1 MNNIEEKKEITE
13 KEQPKEKTEVEKL
26 QDEIKQK
33 DATIGALKGML
44 GQMVPVVEVM
54 LPLLKEQPQLDKKL
68 LDQIER
74 MTQISKMLMSMGD
87 SNVPMSK

>member
-1 MNNIEEKKEITE
+1 MNNTEEKKEITE
-13 KEQPKEKTEVEKL
+13 KEQAKEKTEVEKL

-44 GQMVPVVEVM
+44 SQMVPVVEVM

-87 SNVPMSK
+87 SNVSM

>member
-1 MNNIEEKKEITE
+1 MNNTEEKKEITE

-87 SNVPMSK
+87 SNAPM

>member
-87 SNVPMSK
+87 SNVPM

>member
-1 MNNIEEKKEITE
+1 MNNTEEKKEITE

-44 GQMVPVVEVM
+44 SQMVPVVEVM

-87 SNVPMSK
+87 SNVPM

>member
-1 MNNIEEKKEITE
+1 MNNTEEKKEITE

-87 SNVPMSK
+87 SNVSM

>member
-1 MNNIEEKKEITE
+1 MNNTEEKKEITE

-87 SNVPMSK
+87 SNASM

>member
-1 MNNIEEKKEITE
+1 MNNTEEKKEITE
-13 KEQPKEKTEVEKL
+13 KEQAKEKTEVEKL

-87 SNVPMSK
+87 SNVSM

>member
-1 MNNIEEKKEITE
+1 MNNTEEKKEITE

-87 SNVPMSK
+87 SNVPM

>member
-1 MNNIEEKKEITE
+1 MNNTEEKKEITE
-13 KEQPKEKTEVEKL
+13 KEQAKEKTEVEKL

-87 SNVPMSK
+87 SNVPM

>member
-1 MNNIEEKKEITE
+1 MNNTEEKKEITE

-74 MTQISKMLMSMGD
+74 MTQISKMLMSMGN
-87 SNVPMSK
+87 SNVSM

>member
-1 MNNIEEKKEITE
+1 MNNTEEKKEITE

-87 SNVPMSK
+87 SNVSV

>member
-1 MNNIEEKKEITE
+1 MNNTEEKKEITE

-44 GQMVPVVEVM
+44 SQMVPVVEVM

-87 SNVPMSK
+87 FNVPM